1 MASTRSIRVMAA
13 VASLPFAFALLSG
26 VARADNGAGAAGTAS
41 NAALA
46 DILGSGVG
54 GSNLGNSSTAQQVA
68 SGFGASNQNNGA
80 QSNGSGFTAIGQS
93 NSHES
98 FIYNPLP

>member
-13 VASLPFAFALLSG
+13 AASLPLAFALFSG
-26 VARADNGAGAAGTAS
+26 VAQADNGAGAAGTAS

-46 DILGSGVG
+46 GVLGSGVG
-54 GSNLGNSSTAQQVA
+54 GSNAGNSSTAQQVA

-80 QSNGSGFTAIGQS
+80 QANGSGFTAIGQS
-93 NSHES
+93 NAHES